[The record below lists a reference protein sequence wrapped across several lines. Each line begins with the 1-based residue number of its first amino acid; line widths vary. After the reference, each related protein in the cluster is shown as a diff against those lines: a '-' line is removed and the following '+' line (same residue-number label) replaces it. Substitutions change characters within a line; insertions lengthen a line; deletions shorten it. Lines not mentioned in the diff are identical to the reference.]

1 MKNRR
6 EFLKEM
12 AAGVAILGAET
23 KFTMGGVKTATDTV
37 GKSKVVIV
45 RDEKL
50 RTPGPGPDGQRVVA
64 MLDHAMQTY
73 AGSRNPV
80 EPWKRLVHP
89 GQVVGLKVN
98 TIAGKGLSTHV
109 SLVEAICERLQQ
121 AGIRPGDI
129 IVWDRTNHE
138 LERAEYTL
146 SNSAGK
152 VRCFGTDSAEV
163 GYEDEQVSF
172 GRVKT
177 QLSKILTQCDVVI
190 NVPILKHHGMPGV
203 TFAMKNMYGVI
214 KNPNQQHGGGCNP
227 YIADLNAIPEI
238 RNKLR
243 FIVGDVMTSQYHHGP
258 GFDPAYTW
266 NYNGLMVGEDR
277 VAIDYTGLQII
288 RRKRAEMG
296 MPTLEQAGTPPLY
309 IATAADAEHRLGT
322 NDPARIALVETT
334 VG

>member
-12 AAGVAILGAET
+12 AAGAAILGAET
-23 KFTMGGVKTATDTV
+23 KFTLGAVKTAARSV

-45 RDEKL
+45 CDEKV
-50 RTPGPGPDGQRVVA
+50 RTPGPTPDAQRVA
-64 MLDHAMQTY
+64 ALLDHAMQTY
-73 AGSRNPV
+73 ASSQNPV
-80 EPWKRLVHP
+80 DPWKRLVRP

-121 AGIRPGDI
+121 AGIRAGDI

-138 LERAEYTL
+138 LARAGYTL
-146 SNSAGK
+146 STAPGG
-152 VRCFGTDSAEV
+152 VRCFGTDSV
-163 GYEDEQVSF
+163 GYEDTQLSF

-177 QLSKILTQCDVVI
+177 QLSKIVNQCDVII
-190 NVPILKHHGMPGV
+190 NMPILKNHNLAGV

-214 KNPNQQHGGGCNP
+214 KNPNAQHGGGCNP
-227 YIADLNAIPEI
+227 YVADLNAIPEI
-238 RNKLR
+238 RNKVR
-243 FIVGDVMTSQYHHGP
+243 FVVGDVMTSQYEDGP
-258 GFDPAYTW
+258 GFNPAYTW

-277 VAIDYTGLQII
+277 VAIDYTAWQII
-288 RRKRAEMG
+288 KRKRAEMG

-309 IATAADAEHRLGT
+309 IATAADTGHRLGS
-322 NDPARIALVETT
+322 NDPGQIALIETT
-334 VG
+334 VA